1 MFDKHHVIAYLEEIK
16 NLCTLIQV
24 PQYKETILCFNKY
37 LTYSVDYNA
46 IFIKQILKSL
56 GYLLCILQKT
66 LLNIL
71 NTQYMFGHY
80 FND

>member
-1 MFDKHHVIAYLEEIK
+1 MAYFLKSKFDKHLVIAYLEEIK

-46 IFIKQILKSL
+46 IFI
-56 GYLLCILQKT
+56 
-66 LLNIL
+66 
-71 NTQYMFGHY
+71 
-80 FND
+80 